1 MAEFS
6 GRVVSAQFIDAEYT
20 IIKVLYDD
28 NGMLNVYNL
37 DVNPDHPDYQDLLAE
52 GWDQEKIIE
61 ETAEAKRAQA
71 AAFNIEVQSA
81 AKILAQEMVGMQV
94 IQEEKAKL
102 LGEVEKSKKEL
113 LDLDQTAKIRS
124 KTVNSELYEYIFAE
138 NFNKEELFKAKLWA
152 LELEVV
158 KSADKDIKSSIR
170 KATRITQVLGI
181 IDNLVK

>member
-6 GRVVSAQFIDAEYT
+6 NKILTVEYMDPEYT
-20 IIKVLYDD
+20 LLKVRYDQD
-28 NGMLNVYNL
+28 GTNVVYNMST
-37 DVNPDHPDYQDLLAE
+37 NPDNQDYKDLLAE
-52 GWDQEKIIE
+52 GWDHEKIVE
-61 ETAEAKRAQA
+61 CTAESKRSQA
-71 AAFNIEVQSA
+71 RAYNTEINFAAL
-81 AKILAQEMVGMQV
+81 KIAREMVGMQV
-94 IQEEKAKL
+94 IQEEKEKL
-102 LGEVEKSKKEL
+102 VGEVEKSKKEL

-124 KTVNSELYEYIFAE
+124 KTVNSELYEYIFDE
-138 NFNKEELFKAKLWA
+138 NSNKEELFKAKLWA